1 MHKTLYKWIAAAAVI
16 CCLLSG
22 CGGNSTE
29 TGGPDTSPDVSG
41 AGDDLAGLFDDNS
54 PTIEIGGFSY
64 GWPDERDVFTYSG
77 EPLEIPFYLTGAMDF
92 SQEIGLLIFVD
103 GIAQPY
109 SAVFPDG
116 TKKAEAYMQAFEL
129 EKAAENRFNLVF
141 QPVTGK
147 TGDSLSIQAV
157 TILSPSYMPAGTE
170 NPSYGI
176 YHSENLTLPLQIAYE
191 ADAPAENKRT
201 ATDKYDITDIP
212 KSVTDTNAYFDMDT
226 LDTVNYL
233 SIVPADGEDNSI
245 LYSQDGFATF
255 KIMLY
260 GGPEADNNI
269 TVFVNHQ
276 PVQLGG
282 ADYLAV
288 RTVKG
293 KMVEATIILDVSS
306 FGKLNTLYA
315 IASSTGRDSDLTET
329 LHFSLYAHDWS
340 GVWSCRAL
348 QGGWRGLVRRGD
360 RAHFCLMQKN
370 RVDHICRNQRVALA
384 PLVRRRIP
392 KICSA
397 AICGPAGGNRLFVGD
412 ADRAAL

>member
-41 AGDDLAGLFDDNS
+41 AGDDLSGLFDDNS

-116 TKKAEAYMQAFEL
+116 TKKAEAYMQVFEL

-157 TILSPSYMPAGTE
+157 TILSPSYMPAGTK

-293 KMVEATIILDVSS
+293 KMVEATITLDVSS

-329 LHFSLYAHDWS
+329 RKSDS
-340 GVWSCRAL
+340 I
-348 QGGWRGLVRRGD
+348 
-360 RAHFCLMQKN
+360 LM
-370 RVDHICRNQRVALA
+370 VNQEA
-384 PLVRRRIP
+384 
-392 KICSA
+392 K
-397 AICGPAGGNRLFVGD
+397 
-412 ADRAAL
+412 